1 MDEEKG
7 KLNAD
12 TKALLAYQS
21 RSKSTGLAYFLWF
34 FLGGF
39 GIHRFYLGSSGIG
52 ILVLLCTLS
61 GVFLM
66 FPLIVTACV
75 LIYDLFT
82 LPSQVSTQNQKIL
95 TEIGG

>member
-1 MDEEKG
+1 MGGEEG

-12 TKALLAYQS
+12 TKALLTYQS
-21 RSKSTGLAYFLWF
+21 RSKSTGLAYVLWF
-34 FLGGF
+34 FMGAI
-39 GIHRFYLGSSGIG
+39 GIHRFYLGSGGIG

-61 GVFLM
+61 GVFLL

-82 LPSQVSTQNQKIL
+82 LPSQVSAHNQKIL